1 MPDFNVKA
9 DVYVAMVK
17 EPRRWQSMPE
27 RRPIH
32 SGTLAESIRWTLA
45 NHDGY
50 PETYSIEVPLEA
62 GFQTKV
68 LHYRDIQ
75 AIAERPDF
83 PRG

>member
-1 MPDFNVKA
+1 MPDFNVEA
-9 DVYVAMVK
+9 DVYVAMRK
-17 EPRRWQSMPE
+17 DPRRRQTMPE

-32 SGTLAESIRWTLA
+32 SGTLANSIRWILA

-50 PETYSIEVPLEA
+50 PGTYTIEVPLEA

-83 PRG
+83 RRG